1 MESRM
6 ADSVHAASFAE
17 LLDLLLEA
25 YGPPR
30 RSRRLP
36 PVDELVLTILS
47 QNTSDTNTD
56 RAYASLRE
64 RFASW
69 HDVAAADPADVVDAI
84 RSGGLANQKGPR
96 IQAVLRELLSS
107 NDGLDLGSLGDLDP
121 QEAIGRLTAL
131 PGVGKKTAS
140 CVLLFSLDGPVMPVD
155 THILRIARRLGLV
168 GERAS
173 ADETHALLTSLTPPD
188 RMLEAHLLL
197 IQHGRETC
205 RARRPLCEACP
216 LLPHCPTGRQRV
228 AVM

>member
-1 MESRM
+1 M
-6 ADSVHAASFAE
+6 AESVHATPFTT
-17 LLDLLLEA
+17 LLDLLRDA
-25 YGPPR
+25 YGRPR
-30 RSRRLP
+30 RGRRLP

-47 QNTSDTNTD
+47 QNTSDVNTD
-56 RAYASLRE
+56 RAYVSLRE
-64 RFASW
+64 RFATW
-69 HDVAAADPADVVDAI
+69 EDVAAADPADVVDAI

-107 NDGLDLGSLGDLDP
+107 NGGLDLEPLGDLDP
-121 QEAIGRLTAL
+121 HEAIDRLTAL

-140 CVLLFSLDGPVMPVD
+140 CVLLFSLGRPVMPVD

-173 ADETHALLTSLTPPD
+173 ADETHELLTLLTPAD

-205 RARRPLCEACP
+205 RALRPLCPACP
-216 LLPHCPTGRQRV
+216 LLPHCPTGRQRTSR
-228 AVM
+228 